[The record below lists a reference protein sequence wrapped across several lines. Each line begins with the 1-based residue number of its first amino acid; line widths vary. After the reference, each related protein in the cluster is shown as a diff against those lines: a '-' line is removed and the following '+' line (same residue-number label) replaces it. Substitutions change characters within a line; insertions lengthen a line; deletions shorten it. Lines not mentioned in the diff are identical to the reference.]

1 MPPYARG
8 VSSGPGKGD
17 NAVDSA
23 AFRAALGRFASGVTV
38 VATVNPADGVDHA
51 LTASAFTSVSL
62 DPPLVLVSINRSGRF
77 HDPVLRSG
85 RWSVSLLSREGRA
98 AATWFATSGRP
109 LAGQLDRVPH
119 RRGEHTGA
127 ALLDDA
133 LAWLECETW
142 AVYDGADHALLVGT
156 VLHAEVD
163 DDVDQPLLYYRSHYA
178 SLVRSRTSE
187 KAPAPVRPERD
198 AG

>member
-1 MPPYARG
+1 MSPAPEQPPGEAG
-8 VSSGPGKGD
+8 VD
-17 NAVDSA
+17 RA

-38 VATVNPADGVDHA
+38 VATVDPADGLDHA

-62 DPPLVLVSINRSGRF
+62 EPPLVLVGINRTSRF
-77 HDPVLRSG
+77 HDPVLRSR
-85 RWSVSLLSREGRA
+85 RWTVSLLSRDGRA
-98 AATWFATSGRP
+98 AATWFANSGRP
-109 LAGQLDRVPH
+109 LVGQLDRVPH
-119 RRGEHTGA
+119 SRGEHTGA
-127 ALLDDA
+127 ALISDA

-156 VLHAEVD
+156 VLHADVDESVD
-163 DDVDQPLLYYRSHYA
+163 DPLLYYRSHYG
-178 SLVRSRTSE
+178 SLVRSRQSE